1 MPYTEF
7 DERMMQ
13 RALSLALAGV
23 GYVSPNPL
31 VGCVICD
38 DSGWILGEGAHLA
51 FGGPHAE
58 VNAILNAEASGH
70 SVRGATAYVTL
81 EPHAHTGKTPPCTK
95 LLIEKGIARC
105 IIAMEDPN
113 PKVSGMGI
121 RELRDAGIEV
131 QVGLLEDEAR
141 EMNRFFI
148 KHITTGLPYVTMKLA
163 STLDGRSALAS
174 GESQWITSLASR
186 TIVHQ
191 LRALHDAVLIGAR
204 TALLDDPELT
214 VRYTSGRQPRRIV
227 LDARLELPHTLKHFT
242 DKRKSD
248 TIIVT
253 TPKALAER
261 GDEFVPMGFEL
272 MSIEGSNDRID
283 LPQMLRQLGGKGVSS
298 LLIEAGQ
305 TLAASILQ
313 QDLCDEL
320 DIFYGPLIF
329 GSDGRPSVGPMGL
342 LSIENAHRLSLKS
355 VERVEGSEDIH
366 ARYRKLDMRNE
377 RSD

>member
-1 MPYTEF
+1 MPFTEF
-7 DERMMQ
+7 DEHMMQ
-13 RALSLALAGV
+13 RALSRALAGV

-38 DSGWILGEGAHLA
+38 DSGAILGEGAHLV

-58 VNAILNAEASGH
+58 VNAILDAEANGH

-95 LLIEKGIARC
+95 LLLEKGIARC

-121 RELRDAGIEV
+121 RELQDAGMEV

-141 EMNRFFI
+141 ELNRFFI

-174 GESQWITSLASR
+174 GESRWITSLASR

-191 LRALHDAVLIGAR
+191 LRASHDAVLIGAR
-204 TALLDDPELT
+204 TAMLDDPELT

-227 LDARLELPHTLKHFT
+227 LDARLELPNTLKLFT

-253 TPKALAER
+253 TPEALAER
-261 GDEFVPMGFEL
+261 GDDFVPMGFEL
-272 MSIEGSNDRID
+272 LPVEGSNDRID
-283 LPQMLRQLGGKGVSS
+283 LQQMLHQLGKKGISS
-298 LLIEAGQ
+298 LLIEPGQ

-313 QDLCDEL
+313 QDLFDEL
-320 DIFYGPLIF
+320 DIFYGPMIF
-329 GSDGRPSVGPMGL
+329 GGDARPSVGPMGL
-342 LSIENAHRLSLKS
+342 LSIENARKLTLHA
-355 VERVEGSEDIH
+355 VERVEGSEDVLLRLRH
-366 ARYRKLDMRNE
+366 
-377 RSD
+377 